1 MRDEPLTLPIDA
13 IPAAI
18 AAGPE
23 AGKPEVT
30 PSPARLSA
38 PGAVAAAVI
47 GNWLEFFDFTVFGF
61 FAVLIGKLYFPAGDA
76 TTSLLL
82 SVATF
87 AVGFVTRPL
96 GSVLLGV
103 YADRRGRK
111 AALNLTILL
120 MAAGTG
126 LIAIAPTYAQIGVAA
141 PLLIVFARLL
151 QGFSQGG
158 EFGAATSTLLEQ
170 GDAARRGFRASWQ
183 LATQGG
189 AALMGSGLAALLSN
203 LLTKDALESWGWRIP
218 FVIGLSIAPVG
229 MLLRRRLVETHDGDP
244 HAIDGG
250 VLRELFTQHARTV
263 LLITLTVMGGTVST
277 YILTFYMP
285 TYAIH
290 TLGLPM
296 KLSMFV
302 GVASSCVI
310 LVMCPVFGWLSDK
323 VGSRKLPIFVGRGT
337 LVLLLFPAF
346 MLMNRF
352 PTLSVVM
359 PLTALLLLFFSMGSA
374 SEFAL
379 MCESF
384 PRRIRATGISIA
396 YALAVTIFG
405 GTAQLVATWL
415 VRVTGNKLA
424 PAGYVAVCVV
434 LSLVAVS
441 MLRDTAKAVR
451 DGQG

>member
-1 MRDEPLTLPIDA
+1 MHDERLAMSLEA
-13 IPAAI
+13 NPAAAP
-18 AAGPE
+18 AA
-23 AGKPEVT
+23 AL
-30 PSPARLSA
+30 SPR
-38 PGAVAAAVI
+38 GAVVAAVI
-47 GNWLEFFDFTVFGF
+47 GNWLEFFDFTVYGF

-87 AVGFVTRPL
+87 AAGFFTRPL

-111 AALNLTILL
+111 AALNLTIML

-126 LIAIAPTYAQIGVAA
+126 LIAITPTYAQIGVCA

-170 GDAARRGFRASWQ
+170 GDASRRGFRASWQ

-203 LLTKDALESWGWRIP
+203 ALSKGALESWGWRVP
-218 FVIGLSIAPVG
+218 FVVGLAIAPVG
-229 MLLRRRLVETHDGDP
+229 MLLRRRLAEEPAGAS

-310 LVMCPVFGWLSDK
+310 LVMCPVFGWLSDRI
-323 VGSRKLPIFVGRGT
+323 GSRKLPIFIGRGT
-337 LVLLLFPAF
+337 LVVLLFPAF

-352 PTLSVVM
+352 PTLPVVM
-359 PLTALLLLFFSMGSA
+359 PITALLLLCFSMGSA

-424 PAGYVAVCVV
+424 PAAYVAVCVL

-441 MLRDTAKAVR
+441 RLRDTAKRA
-451 DGQG
+451 DA